1 MNDHE
6 TLLASARTLREIA
19 TAFGDWTRSAD
30 TARLDELIRLRRAT
44 WLGALLAVRGIA
56 TFEATERSAAIVHRL
71 LARDLRSAQR
81 EIGEL
86 LDGAFTAG
94 GIVATAT
101 ATTRKRREAERVRDA
116 AITAI
121 ANDGTVRDVRGDVA
135 ALLAC
140 ADDLERML
148 ATSAEIATLDP
159 AAVERAVSAAL
170 VQRVD
175 AIVEDLAERL
185 AETTT
190 TSTARSRRPQGCPA
204 GFERL
209 VDLRA
214 ETAVAHSTAH
224 DWITKDLVP
233 SWRDDDTNTQWVDA
247 QAFREKAA
255 LPRHRGRQSA
265 SR

>member
-44 WLGALLAVRGIA
+44 WLGALLAARSIA

-71 LARDLRSAQR
+71 IARDLRSAQR

-86 LDGAFTAG
+86 LDCAFAAG

-159 AAVERAVSAAL
+159 AAVNRAVCAAL
-170 VQRVD
+170 AKRARRARILELVAVRAFLGDD
-175 AIVEDLAERL
+175 AQGVLPSDRSLDESERRAL
-185 AETTT
+185 TRAIKD
-190 TSTARSRRPQGCPA
+190 GL
-204 GFERL
+204 FERRATSPLL
-209 VDLRA
+209 VALSAELRA
-214 ETAVAHSTAH
+214 DIARELRST
-224 DWITKDLVP
+224 
-233 SWRDDDTNTQWVDA
+233 
-247 QAFREKAA
+247 
-255 LPRHRGRQSA
+255 
-265 SR
+265 